1 MGYNLILN
9 LISPEMRI
17 LITGAIA
24 FVIWCFFSSWLYN
37 DILLPVMRKP
47 VPALAIPVSQN
58 NEADSL
64 IKLKALMP
72 KDLSI
77 YFEFN
82 DSKLKPDPQ
91 YDNSI
96 AAFKAWLD
104 KYPGSILKVEG
115 FTDLVGTAE
124 FNQTL
129 GLKRAHV
136 VGKYLEE
143 HGITTDKITAVSQGR
158 DTRAADYITKEGRAK
173 SRRTDISIKMQ

>member
-1 MGYNLILN
+1 
-9 LISPEMRI
+9 MRI

-47 VPALAIPVSQN
+47 VPALATPVNQT

-64 IKLKALMP
+64 MKLKALMP
-72 KDLSI
+72 RELSI

-82 DSKLKPDPQ
+82 DSKLKADPQ

-104 KYPGSILKVEG
+104 KYPDPCSWWRGLLILLGRPNSTSHWDSKELTLSVSILKNMASP
-115 FTDLVGTAE
+115 L
-124 FNQTL
+124 
-129 GLKRAHV
+129 
-136 VGKYLEE
+136 
-143 HGITTDKITAVSQGR
+143 
-158 DTRAADYITKEGRAK
+158 TR
-173 SRRTDISIKMQ
+173 